1 MGRHEQTLLRTELP
15 RALGVAGCMNEAV
28 TACPGM
34 ISMSRG
40 KLAQRDPDSR

>member
-15 RALGVAGCMNEAV
+15 RALGVAGRMIEAV

-34 ISMSRG
+34 ISTSRG
-40 KLAQRDPDSR
+40 KPAQRDPDSR